1 MRVSS
6 RFLRF
11 GPVGG
16 NLSRAEMTG
25 NPNCGAQTLAELA
38 PRRGNMIQVWSPRP
52 EQMQGPLG
60 EATARCLATAFSS
73 REWAA
78 TPMPLG
84 DDADPHS
91 ARGIIA
97 QLGKQAQVLV
107 ANVVE
112 DDHGRNVL
120 GCVLGAVLDRTL
132 VDAYGLA
139 SYGAQ
144 SGDALLAYIGLMP
157 AAQGRRAALLSNN
170 IFELSF
176 RRSGLPSIQEGQSL
190 AALLFERWLEL
201 SVIES
206 CPRVFVR
213 TRKVLAPIIHLAEK
227 NGFCYRGEFELD
239 FQGERQDRIVF
250 ARDNSFISRR
260 VERDSMA

>member
-1 MRVSS
+1 M
-6 RFLRF
+6 
-11 GPVGG
+11 
-16 NLSRAEMTG
+16 AEM
-25 NPNCGAQTLAELA
+25 AA
-38 PRRGNMIQVWSPRP
+38 RGRDIIRVWPPRP
-52 EQMQGPLG
+52 DQMQGPLG

-73 REWAA
+73 GEWAA

-84 DDADPHS
+84 DEADPHS
-91 ARGIIA
+91 GRGIIA
-97 QLGKQAQVLV
+97 QLGKQAQLLV
-107 ANVVE
+107 ANGVG

-157 AAQGRRAALLSNN
+157 AAQGRRASLLSDN

-176 RRSGLPSIQEGQSL
+176 RRSGLPSVHEGQSL
-190 AALLFERWLEL
+190 ASLLFERWLEL
-201 SVIES
+201 SAIES

-227 NGFCYRGEFELD
+227 NGFRYRGEFELD
-239 FQGERQDRIVF
+239 FQGDRQDRIVF
-250 ARDNSFISRR
+250 ARDNFSISRL

>member
-1 MRVSS
+1 
-6 RFLRF
+6 
-11 GPVGG
+11 
-16 NLSRAEMTG
+16 
-25 NPNCGAQTLAELA
+25 
-38 PRRGNMIQVWSPRP
+38 MIQVWSPRP

-60 EATARCLATAFSS
+60 KATARCLATAFSS

-78 TPMPLG
+78 TPMPMG
-84 DDADPHS
+84 DASDPHS

-97 QLGKQAQVLV
+97 QLGKQAQVLIG
-107 ANVVE
+107 NVIG
-112 DDHGRNVL
+112 DDHGRTVV
-120 GCVLGAVLDRTL
+120 GCVLGAVLDRAL

-144 SGDALLAYIGLMP
+144 SGDALLAYIGVMP
-157 AAQGRRAALLSNN
+157 AAQGHRASVLSNN
-170 IFELSF
+170 IFRLSS
-176 RRSGLPSIQEGQSL
+176 RQSSPPSAREGQSL

-201 SVIES
+201 SAIEC

-227 NGFCYRGEFELD
+227 NGFRYRGEFELD

-250 ARDNSFISRR
+250 ARDNFSISRLAGR
-260 VERDSMA
+260 ESMA

>member
-1 MRVSS
+1 
-6 RFLRF
+6 L
-11 GPVGG
+11 
-16 NLSRAEMTG
+16 AEM
-25 NPNCGAQTLAELA
+25 AA
-38 PRRGNMIQVWSPRP
+38 RGRDIIRVWPPRP
-52 EQMQGPLG
+52 DQMQGPVG

-73 REWAA
+73 GEWAA

-84 DDADPHS
+84 DEADPHS
-91 ARGIIA
+91 GRGIIA
-97 QLGKQAQVLV
+97 QLGKQAQLLV
-107 ANVVE
+107 ANGVG

-157 AAQGRRAALLSNN
+157 AAQGRRAFLLSDN

-176 RRSGLPSIQEGQSL
+176 RRSGLPSVHEGQSL
-190 AALLFERWLEL
+190 ASLLFERWLEL
-201 SVIES
+201 SAIES

-227 NGFCYRGEFELD
+227 NGFRYRGEFEMD
-239 FQGERQDRIVF
+239 FQGDRQDRIVF
-250 ARDNSFISRR
+250 ARDNFSISRL

>member
-1 MRVSS
+1 MAV
-6 RFLRF
+6 
-11 GPVGG
+11 
-16 NLSRAEMTG
+16 
-25 NPNCGAQTLAELA
+25 LAA
-38 PRRGNMIQVWSPRP
+38 RGGNMIQVWSPRP

-60 EATARCLATAFSS
+60 EATANCLATAFSS
-73 REWAA
+73 GEWAA

-84 DDADPHS
+84 DEADPHS

-97 QLGKQAQVLV
+97 QLGKQAQALV
-107 ANVVE
+107 ANVVG
-112 DDHGRNVL
+112 DDHRRNVL

-144 SGDALLAYIGLMP
+144 GGDALLAYIGLMP
-157 AAQGRRAALLSNN
+157 AAQGRRASLLSNN

-176 RRSGLPSIQEGQSL
+176 RRSGLPSIHEGQGL

-201 SVIES
+201 SAIES

-227 NGFCYRGEFELD
+227 NGFRCRGEFELD

-250 ARDNSFISRR
+250 ARDNSSISRL

>member
-1 MRVSS
+1 
-6 RFLRF
+6 
-11 GPVGG
+11 
-16 NLSRAEMTG
+16 MTG
-25 NPNCGAQTLAELA
+25 SLIYGVQTLADLA
-38 PRRGNMIQVWSPRP
+38 AQTGNIIRIWSPRP

-60 EATARCLATAFSS
+60 EAASKCLATAFSS
-73 REWAA
+73 GEWAP

-84 DDADPHS
+84 DESDPHS

-107 ANVVE
+107 ADVVG

-120 GCVLGAVLDRTL
+120 GCVMGAVLDRTL

-157 AAQGRRAALLSNN
+157 AAQGRRACLLSNN
-170 IFELSF
+170 IFELPF
-176 RRSGLPSIQEGQSL
+176 RRSGLPSIHEGHSL

-201 SVIES
+201 SAIEC

-227 NGFCYRGEFELD
+227 NGFRYRGEFELD

-250 ARDNSFISRR
+250 ARDNSSISRL
-260 VERDSMA
+260 VERESMA